1 MFHKI
6 NKEKILSTVLLIY
19 LLCFL
24 CRILEYFLLRTDQTI
39 LGEAFVHKL
48 AGIIIL
54 CAAAKAYGFT
64 AQETGFPKTRAVSN
78 LLKGLLLG
86 LSVYVLAYLV
96 EMILLARQGK
106 STALGLYVSAYAVV
120 GNIGKQTA
128 VIFFVICIVG
138 NIINVIMEEGLFR
151 GLFPKILEQKYS
163 FRKAAV
169 ISSFLF
175 GIWHIMA
182 PIRNYY
188 DGTMSLG
195 GLTANMVM
203 LVLTSSLVGFELAM
217 LTKLTGSL
225 YMAMGNHFVN
235 NTIVNILHVIS
246 DTGADE
252 LMFVRISIA
261 QSTSFVFVLL
271 WYIISSRANSYS
283 A

>member
-1 MFHKI
+1 MFHKL

-48 AGIIIL
+48 AGIVIL
-54 CAAAKAYGFT
+54 CAAAKTYGFT
-64 AQETGFPKTRAVSN
+64 AQETGFLKTRALSN

-128 VIFFVICIVG
+128 LIFFIICIVG

-151 GLFPKILEQKYS
+151 GLFPNILEQKYS
-163 FRKAAV
+163 FIKAAL

-175 GIWHIMA
+175 GMWHIMA

-217 LTKLTGSL
+217 LTGSL

-271 WYIISSRANSYS
+271 WYIISARANSYS
-283 A
+283 V